1 MYGWNCRY
9 HTASHHTLPSM
20 HSCGRSFAARS
31 AGDEDVP
38 VLGDVLTGGHPLNQI
53 SVELAPGGIVDVT
66 DERI

>member
-1 MYGWNCRY
+1 MSDLLLSPLIRVFYCLVSVHY
-9 HTASHHTLPSM
+9 PDTSL
-20 HSCGRSFAARS
+20 
-31 AGDEDVP
+31 DVP